1 MSSSFKRAKAIVF
14 ERPYKATVKSIR
26 LPAVDDETIVVKTS
40 FSGVSLGTEMKL
52 YRGQSIDKGSEI
64 WYPMIPGYEQVGQIV
79 YVGDRVRPQDAG
91 YLPRIGDRVMA
102 NEIRYFPDYCHAWG
116 GQVSLSIKNPTVA
129 DSVGDALAKIPDEIS
144 DEEAV
149 AAYIPS
155 VALKGIKRLR
165 PADGETI
172 LVTGCGQMGL
182 AAVQLIKIYADC
194 RVIAMDCRHIRA
206 ERARPYADYVID
218 SSSTDSVEAVREITG
233 GYGVDAVMECSGDSD
248 IINTLN
254 CYVKSGGWTD
264 AEPPVRIH
272 LQGDYPHPIILTPY
286 QKWFVT
292 NATITMSCANG
303 PGHKTEVL
311 SLIASGKLK
320 VDFSPVYDVNDA
332 PRAYEEIDR
341 NYYDMVKPVFCW

>member
-1 MSSSFKRAKAIVF
+1 MNSNFKRAKAIIF
-14 ERPYKATVKSIR
+14 ERPYKAVVKGIH
-26 LPAVDDETIVVKTS
+26 LPIVDDETVVVKTT

-52 YRGQSIDKGSEI
+52 YRGEAIDKGSEI
-64 WYPMIPGYEQVGQIV
+64 WYPLIPGYEQVGQVI
-79 YVGDRVRPQDAG
+79 YVGDRVKPQDAG
-91 YLPRIGDRVMA
+91 YLPCIGDRVMA
-102 NEIRYFPDYCHAWG
+102 NEVRYFPDYCHAWG

-129 DSVGDALAKIPDEIS
+129 GSAGDALAKIPDEVS

-155 VALKGIKRLR
+155 VALKGVKRLR

-172 LVTGCGQMGL
+172 LVTGCGQMGI
-182 AAVQLIKIYADC
+182 AAMQLIKIYADC

-206 ERARPYADYVID
+206 ERALPYADRVID
-218 SSSTDSVEAVREITG
+218 SSSTDPLEAVREITDG
-233 GYGVDAVMECSGDSD
+233 HGVDAIIECSGDPD
-248 IINTLN
+248 VINTLN
-254 CYVKSGGWTD
+254 GYVKSGGWTD
-264 AEPPVRIH
+264 DELPVRIH
-272 LQGDYPHPIILTPY
+272 LQGDYPRPIILTPY

-311 SLIASGKLK
+311 SLVASGRLK
-320 VDFSPVYDVNDA
+320 VDFSAVYDVDDA

-341 NYYDMVKPVFCW
+341 NYYDMVKPIFRW